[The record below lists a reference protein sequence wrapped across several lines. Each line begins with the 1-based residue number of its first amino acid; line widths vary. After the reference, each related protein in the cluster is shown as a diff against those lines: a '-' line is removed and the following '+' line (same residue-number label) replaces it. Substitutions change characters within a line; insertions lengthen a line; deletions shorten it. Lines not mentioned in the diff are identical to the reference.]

1 MKTLIVVVLA
11 SLIITGY
18 AIPAFAGSDSSDIL
32 KEGILGAATG
42 AVASSASGGEAGKG
56 ALIGAG
62 VNIIGGALFDA
73 MSGEKVATVDQ
84 VNNMPSQGA
93 FQEGY
98 NQGFNQGYQQG
109 YNTGFTKGYEVGK
122 K

>member
-1 MKTLIVVVLA
+1 
-11 SLIITGY
+11 
-18 AIPAFAGSDSSDIL
+18 
-32 KEGILGAATG
+32 
-42 AVASSASGGEAGKG
+42 VASSASGGKAGKG

-62 VNIIGGALFDA
+62 VNVIGGALFDA
-73 MSGEKVATVDQ
+73 MTGEKVATVDQ
-84 VNNMPSQGA
+84 VNSMPSQGA

-109 YNTGFTKGYEVGK
+109 YNTGFTKGYEASSSK